1 MLAHKGRRGMAMA
14 PAPGSNNIVG
24 AHMVVRPRSRPGS
37 AFSAILA
44 LALLGFVPFAASATP
59 LDEAACQRLKTERQ
73 ALNVLGVDKQVEKG
87 AVWAKEHLTPADLN
101 LVKRYVDVF
110 EQIIFRCEKVVALV
124 EPEGKDEGDDDD
136 DDAAAALPPMPERKT
151 VRTVKSSAASAAV
164 SQPRSNSAAKSG
176 KATLGTTNASATAAG
191 TTGKSANSP

>member
-1 MLAHKGRRGMAMA
+1 MPVAGS
-14 PAPGSNNIVG
+14 PGGNNFVG
-24 AHMVVRPRSRPGS
+24 AHMVVRPRLRPAS
-37 AFSAILA
+37 AFSAILM
-44 LALLGFVPFAASATP
+44 LALLGFVPIAASAAP
-59 LDEAACQRLKTERQ
+59 LDEAACQRLKTEQQ

-87 AVWAKEHLTPADLN
+87 AGWAKEHLTVADLN

-124 EPEGKDEGDDDD
+124 EPQAKDEGGDDDD
-136 DDAAAALPPMPERKT
+136 DDAAVASPPMPERKT
-151 VRTVKSSAASAAV
+151 NRTAKASAAPAAV
-164 SQPRSNSAAKSG
+164 SQPKANSAAKTG